1 MTRIQFVSLALL
13 IIFASVADAKS
24 KFTLSTMP
32 MSADQIAVYKAFLIS
47 YSNGSNLS
55 HINLADTTVVLD
67 ATESD
72 TNNCL
77 NGITVDDPEQL
88 KSSIHKFTA
97 DVSLP
102 SSFRLVD
109 PSKQL
114 KIIKK
119 NDPSR
124 TISGG
129 KPVKDA
135 VETAFDAG
143 ILTLSEVAFDKRHEY
158 AVLSFSFY
166 CGQLCAHGE
175 TIVFQKQNGQW
186 KRTNRTCRSW
196 IS

>member
-1 MTRIQFVSLALL
+1 MRRIKFLPLALL
-13 IIFASVADAKS
+13 IFTLAADAKPKS
-24 KFTLSTMP
+24 TLSATP
-32 MSADQIAVYKAFLIS
+32 MSADQVAVYQAFLSS
-47 YSNGSNLS
+47 YSNGSNSS
-55 HINLADTTVVLD
+55 HINMADATVVLD
-67 ATESD
+67 VAESN
-72 TNNCL
+72 TNGCL
-77 NGITVDDPEQL
+77 NGITLDDLEQL
-88 KSSIHKFTA
+88 KSTTHKFSS

-109 PSKQL
+109 PVKQL

-124 TISGG
+124 TISEG

-135 VETAFDAG
+135 VESAFSTG
-143 ILTLSEVAFDKRHEY
+143 ILTLSEVAFDRRHEY
-158 AVLSFSFY
+158 AVLSFTFY